1 MNRREMFIRS
11 GLGLVALST
20 LPALAS
26 IKSNQRNSYNIYN
39 DKNVGKDRTL
49 KFFKKSF
56 HACEGS

>member
-26 IKSNQRNSYNIYN
+26 IKAIREILIISIMT
-39 DKNVGKDRTL
+39 KMLAKTL
-49 KFFKKSF
+49 MTL
-56 HACEGS
+56 

>member
-26 IKSNQRNSYNIYN
+26 IKSNQRNSSLHTTENTKLSLVNI
-39 DKNVGKDRTL
+39 
-49 KFFKKSF
+49 
-56 HACEGS
+56 HQ